1 MIVGLGDELSIYSLM
16 ESWPVWQQR
25 IIAYSRLEMK
35 HRPKIKELLKSLDD
49 SPQSETNEG
58 NKRLYNYVYIIHG
71 YHLTFNYRYYCPS
84 TSFGAFDS

>member
-35 HRPKIKELLKSLDD
+35 YRPKIKELLKSLDD
-49 SPQSETNEG
+49 SPQTETNEG
-58 NKRLYNYVYIIHG
+58 NKRLYYIIHG
-71 YHLTFNYRYYCPS
+71 YHLTFHYIYYCPS